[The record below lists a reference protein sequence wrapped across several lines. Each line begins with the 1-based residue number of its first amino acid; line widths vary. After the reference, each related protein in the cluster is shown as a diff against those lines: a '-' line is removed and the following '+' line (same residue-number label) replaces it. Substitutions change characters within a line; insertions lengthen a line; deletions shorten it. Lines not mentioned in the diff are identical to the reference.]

1 MIDAKFLHQLEKFSL
16 IVNKRITSNYIG
28 ERFSKATG
36 KGLIFKDHVMYGPGE
51 DFRSIDWKLFGR
63 TDKLFSKR
71 YEEERNLTVHVIL
84 DLSAS
89 MNFGTGVSKAEFASK
104 LGVGFAYLALK
115 NNERFV
121 LSSFSDE
128 LEFFKAK
135 KGRAQLAS
143 MIEHLNKKK
152 AKGKGTLEKSLGGYK
167 KLIKSRAYVV
177 IISDFLYPVEDIRKG
192 LLFFKNNQVNVIQVL
207 DKVERN
213 LDIEGDFKLKDSET
227 NEMMR
232 TFINPFARKQYQSQ
246 LADHMG
252 KIQRI
257 CQEGGLKY
265 NSCDTGQ
272 DVFDVFYNVVGK
284 K

>member
-1 MIDAKFLHQLEKFSL
+1 MIDTNFLHQLERFSL

-28 ERFSKATG
+28 ERASAATG
-36 KGLIFKDHVMYGPGE
+36 KGLIFKDHVIYGPGE
-51 DFRSIDWKLFGR
+51 DFRSIDWRLFGR

-89 MNFGTGVSKAEFASK
+89 MNFGTTVTKAEFAGK

-121 LSSFSDE
+121 LSTFSDN

-143 MIEHLNKKK
+143 MVEYLNKKK
-152 AKGKGTLEKSLGGYK
+152 PSGKGTLEKSLGSYR
-167 KLIKSRAYVV
+167 KLINTRSYIV
-177 IISDFLYPVEDIRKG
+177 ILSDFLYPTEDIRRA
-192 LLFFKNNQVNVIQVL
+192 LTFFRNNTVLVIQVL

-213 LDIEGDFKLKDSET
+213 LDLEGDFKLKDLET
-227 NEMMR
+227 NSIMR
-232 TFINPFARKQYQSQ
+232 TFINPFARKQYHGM
-246 LADHMG
+246 LNEHIE

-257 CQEGGLKY
+257 CNETGMKFHVV
-265 NSCDTGQ
+265 DTGQ
-272 DVFDVFYNVVGK
+272 NVFDVFYEVVGK
-284 K
+284 

>member
-1 MIDAKFLHQLEKFSL
+1 
-16 IVNKRITSNYIG
+16 
-28 ERFSKATG
+28 
-36 KGLIFKDHVMYGPGE
+36 MYGPGE
-51 DFRSIDWKLFGR
+51 DFRSIDWKLFAR

-104 LGVGFAYLALK
+104 LGVGFAFLALK

-143 MIEHLNKKK
+143 MVEHLNKKK
-152 AKGKGTLEKSLGGYK
+152 AKGKSTLEKSLGGYK

-177 IISDFLYPVEDIRKG
+177 IISDFLYPIEDIRKG

-207 DKVERN
+207 DKIERN
-213 LDIEGDFKLKDSET
+213 LDIEGDFKLKDLET
-227 NEMMR
+227 NELMR
-232 TFINPFARKQYQSQ
+232 TFINPFARKQYQAQ
-246 LADHMG
+246 LADHMS
-252 KIQRI
+252 KIQQVCI
-257 CQEGGLKY
+257 EGGLKY
-265 NSCDTGQ
+265 NVCDTGQ
-272 DVFDVFYNVVGK
+272 DVFDVFYSVVGRK
-284 K
+284 